1 MTCQEFPQA
10 AIISPY
16 DTSIP
21 PTTTEL
27 SARFPTLSSEG
38 IAALKADYDDEVA
51 MLMEYVEKN
60 GLEERVKEIKRMIER
75 EWEEEQGREIDEARG
90 AQPESEVV
98 VVEAEDVETDE
109 DVEM

>member
-1 MTCQEFPQA
+1 MSCQEFPQA

-21 PTTTEL
+21 PTATEL
-27 SARFPTLSSEG
+27 SARFPTLSSED

-60 GLEERVKEIKRMIER
+60 GLEERVKEIRRMIER
-75 EWEEEQGREIDEARG
+75 EWEEEQGREIDEAKG
-90 AQPESEVV
+90 APPESEVV

>member
-1 MTCQEFPQA
+1 MGFSDFPQA
-10 AIISPY
+10 AVISPY

-27 SARFPTLSSEG
+27 SARFPTLSSED

-51 MLMEYVEKN
+51 VLMEYVERN
-60 GLEERVKEIKRMIER
+60 ALEERVKEVKEMIER
-75 EWEEEQGREIDEARG
+75 EWEEEQGRKIDEAIG
-90 AQPESEVV
+90 TQAEPEVV
-98 VVEAEDVETDE
+98 VSEAEDVEADG